1 MPWTVARQ
9 ALLSMEFSRQQY
21 WSCPSPG
28 HLPNPGIEPCLL
40 HCRWILYHLSSLQ
53 LFLWWAVGL
62 CQTTTTMTT
71 LSPKGTVWLPTEGTD
86 AFLWEIHPTSPS
98 MAQCQEAEVWSCVK
112 LLYLGKNRKRTSVFP
127 TEAPSCW
134 IWICSVISRFGNM
147 VLYNNT
153 QIPGNEK
160 WQNHTQR
167 FSTSLELCLFLSAH
181 SILSDKF
188 KLWFISLKQN
198 LFNVVLS

>member
-1 MPWTVARQ
+1 MPWTVAHQ

-112 LLYLGKNRKRTSVFP
+112 LLYLGKNRKRPQFSQQKLHLAEYGSVLL
-127 TEAPSCW
+127 
-134 IWICSVISRFGNM
+134 SVDLETWFFTI
-147 VLYNNT
+147 T
-153 QIPGNEK
+153 PK
-160 WQNHTQR
+160 
-167 FSTSLELCLFLSAH
+167 SLEMKNGKIIHKGFPLP
-181 SILSDKF
+181 
-188 KLWFISLKQN
+188 
-198 LFNVVLS
+198 